1 MVFVHTS
8 TKIGLVIQ
16 NLQKAKVEMAI
27 VVDSYGT
34 IDGLVTTE
42 DIVEELV
49 GEIWDEHDR
58 MTSSFRKI
66 AQHTY
71 LVNCDSNGQNANL
84 FDLFRYLDLDNAVYG
99 LENNSISG
107 WVIERLGEIPE
118 KGASFDEKN
127 LHVTVTKTDAH
138 RVKEIVVEVRPIK
151 NEENG

>member
-99 LENNSISG
+99 LEI
-107 WVIERLGEIPE
+107 IPSADGSLSVWA
-118 KGASFDEKN
+118 KFPKRGF
-127 LHVTVTKTDAH
+127 L
-138 RVKEIVVEVRPIK
+138 
-151 NEENG
+151 

>member
-1 MVFVHTS
+1 
-8 TKIGLVIQ
+8 
-16 NLQKAKVEMAI
+16 
-27 VVDSYGT
+27 
-34 IDGLVTTE
+34 
-42 DIVEELV
+42 
-49 GEIWDEHDR
+49 

-151 NEENG
+151 NEEDS

>member
-1 MVFVHTS
+1 
-8 TKIGLVIQ
+8 
-16 NLQKAKVEMAI
+16 MAI

-84 FDLFRYLDLDNAVYG
+84 FDLSATWTLIMLSMAWK
-99 LENNSISG
+99 I
-107 WVIERLGEIPE
+107 IPSADGSLSVWA
-118 KGASFDEKN
+118 KFPKRGF
-127 LHVTVTKTDAH
+127 L
-138 RVKEIVVEVRPIK
+138 
-151 NEENG
+151 

>member
-58 MTSSFRKI
+58 MTSSFARLPNIRILLTAIPMDKTRTSLIFSATWTLIMLSMAWKI
-66 AQHTY
+66 IPSADGS
-71 LVNCDSNGQNANL
+71 LSVWAK
-84 FDLFRYLDLDNAVYG
+84 FPKKG
-99 LENNSISG
+99 LPLTKRISM
-107 WVIERLGEIPE
+107 
-118 KGASFDEKN
+118 
-127 LHVTVTKTDAH
+127 
-138 RVKEIVVEVRPIK
+138 
-151 NEENG
+151 

>member
-1 MVFVHTS
+1 
-8 TKIGLVIQ
+8 
-16 NLQKAKVEMAI
+16 MAI

-71 LVNCDSNGQNANL
+71 LLTA
-84 FDLFRYLDLDNAVYG
+84 
-99 LENNSISG
+99 
-107 WVIERLGEIPE
+107 IPM
-118 KGASFDEKN
+118 D
-127 LHVTVTKTDAH
+127 KTRTSLIFSATWTLIMLSMAW
-138 RVKEIVVEVRPIK
+138 K
-151 NEENG
+151 